1 VPIRDTAR
9 RLRSFIVSIMPA
21 DRAFFFLLLGSTL
34 LFISS
39 SLGWWDAWQTTI
51 LESSRISGVR
61 ASKHWVDLW
70 SQMLIFAP
78 FPIRVAGAAGFF
90 VSFFPGRAPLRRLH
104 LWVYLPAAIGLA
116 LTSLLILAAALAM
129 PSTMNPWGYGELLS
143 LSGIAKLFWNAGPGL
158 HFTFLGLICVALSA
172 SRIRRGL
179 AVLPIHLESSSI
191 EVGDISLFQHDQRNW
206 MRFVWVAITL
216 MNQGPLIA
224 GALIGHTIG
233 VELDA
238 VQAHLLAGDS
248 YPVWFIEIIKIIA
261 VMIVPAVFLLLV
273 LLLVGG
279 RWREVLRS
287 SLRLPLP
294 EYFGIA
300 LFLPVAIYSI
310 SLTFPRV
317 LDRLHG
323 INSLPLYDS
332 FFALFLLALVEE
344 IAWRGYLQ
352 PRFIARFGLYR
363 GIFFVG
369 IVWAAF
375 HFSGDFRSDQA
386 DTAVFRA
393 LVERLLGAILLGF
406 ALSWLTLRSKS
417 VLPAAVTHTAVNR
430 ISTSA
435 GSSFYLALVLWA
447 VADLLLFR
455 FWPPRKIVSGT
466 SKPFL

>member
-9 RLRSFIVSIMPA
+9 RLSASIVSVMPA
-21 DRAFFFLLLGSTL
+21 DRAFFFLLLGSTF

-39 SLGWWDAWQTTI
+39 SLGWWHAWQTNI
-51 LESSRISGVR
+51 LESSRIPGVR
-61 ASKHWVDLW
+61 AGKDWIGLW
-70 SQMLIFAP
+70 REMLVFAP
-78 FPIRVAGAAGFF
+78 FPIGVAGAAGFF

-116 LTSLLILAAALAM
+116 LTSLLILAAALALH
-129 PSTMNPWGYGELLS
+129 STMNPWGYGELLS
-143 LSGIAKLFWNAGPGL
+143 LSGISTLSWNAGPGL
-158 HFTFLGLICVALSA
+158 HFTFLGLVCVALSA

-179 AVLPIHLESSSI
+179 AVLPIHLKSSSI

-206 MRFVWVAITL
+206 MKFVWVAITL
-216 MNQGPLIA
+216 LYQGPIIA
-224 GALIGHTIG
+224 GALISLTIG
-233 VELDA
+233 FALDA
-238 VQAHLLAGDS
+238 VRVHFFAGHS
-248 YPVWFIEIIKIIA
+248 YPVWLIESIPL
-261 VMIVPAVFLLLV
+261 MIVPAVFLLLV
-273 LLLVGG
+273 LLVVG
-279 RWREVLRS
+279 RSWREVLRN

-310 SLTFPRV
+310 SQTFPRV
-317 LDRLHG
+317 LDRLDWT
-323 INSLPLYDS
+323 NSLRLHDS
-332 FFALFLLALVEE
+332 LFALFPLALVEE

-393 LVERLLGAILLGF
+393 LVERILGAILVGF
-406 ALSWLTLRSKS
+406 ALSWLTLHSKS
-417 VLPAAVTHTAVNR
+417 VLPAAVMHTVANR
-430 ISTSA
+430 ISNSA
-435 GSSFYLALVLWA
+435 GSSRMAFYLALVLWA

-455 FWPPRKIVSGT
+455 FWPPRRIASGT
-466 SKPFL
+466 SKPAL